1 MDRVIGTLLPA
12 LSRAG
17 PACQVPSSLAGEE
30 RLSPGA
36 TWCQAELYSRDAVE
50 IPSHHWLVLRGCKFL
65 SILLVSLLIGRCS
78 PTSPGARSKNAFWL
92 PTSLHLLY
100 QHHCLHCCLNDGK
113 FICLALN
120 VFETLCKK
128 RSIGRSFLRW
138 LTRALWIQMINTQ
151 E

>member
-1 MDRVIGTLLPA
+1 MDWVTGTLLPA
-12 LSRAG
+12 LSQAG

-50 IPSHHWLVLRGCKFL
+50 IPSCHWLVLRGSKFL

-78 PTSPGARSKNAFWL
+78 PTSPGARSKMPSGSQHLFTCSTNIIVCIVAVTTATSFIWL
-92 PTSLHLLY
+92 LM
-100 QHHCLHCCLNDGK
+100 CLK
-113 FICLALN
+113 RYAM
-120 VFETLCKK
+120 
-128 RSIGRSFLRW
+128 RSIGCSFIRW
-138 LTRALWIQMINTQ
+138 LSRALWIQMITTQ